1 MNGWE
6 DERVNGWV
14 VSGWK
19 GKKVNGL
26 EGGMDGKLSE

>member
-19 GKKVNGL
+19 GEKVNGL

>member
-19 GKKVNGL
+19 GEKVNGL
-26 EGGMDGKLSE
+26 EGGMDGKLRE